1 MSFIVAVD
9 FDGTIAEHDTFP
21 KIGRAV
27 PGAFEWMKK
36 WQEAGAAL
44 ILWTMRSDGRVN
56 VGDVLQQA
64 VDFCRENGIVF
75 HGINKLPGQET
86 WTKSPKA
93 YAHIYV
99 DDLAFGCPLR
109 DSQDMGAR
117 RIVDWEVVGPAILS
131 QIESHCLHH
140 KNLKNIT
147 GTKWDRNRKALSTT
161 SSPPAACGR

>member
-1 MSFIVAVD
+1 MGFIVAID
-9 FDGTIAEHDTFP
+9 FDGTIAEHACFP

-36 WQEAGAAL
+36 WQDAGASL

-75 HGINKLPGQET
+75 HGVNEHPGQRT
-86 WTKSPKA
+86 WTGSPKA
-93 YAHIYV
+93 YAHVYV

-109 DSQDMGAR
+109 ESIDMGAR
-117 RIVDWEVVGPAILS
+117 KIVDWEVVGPAILS
-131 QIESHCLHH
+131 EIESHVTHH
-140 KNLKNIT
+140 RNLKNIA
-147 GTKWDRNRKALSTT
+147 GQKWDRNHKALSTT
-161 SSPPAACGR
+161 SLPQVACG